1 MNGIFNTPDVKWIGT
16 MWGIWLVYWFISAI
30 GVKSTRQRASP
41 AERWSYV
48 IPTLLGVVLM
58 GKNRFNGRTEWLATQ
73 VIPYSDDTVRLAV
86 ALVTLGLGFSI
97 WARWH
102 LGRNWSASVTVKED
116 HELIRSGPYAWV
128 RHPIYTG
135 MLAAGIG
142 TAIAIGELH
151 AFIGLAIT
159 TVGFIRK
166 LRIEEQW
173 MREVFGE
180 QYAKY
185 AEEVSALIPYVF

>member
-1 MNGIFNTPDVKWIGT
+1 MNGMFDTPDIKWISA
-16 MWGIWLVYWFISAI
+16 MWGIWLLYWFVSAA
-30 GVKSTRQRASP
+30 GVKSTKQRASS
-41 AERWSYV
+41 AERWSYL
-48 IPTLLGVVLM
+48 IPTLFGVALM
-58 GKNRFNGRTEWLATQ
+58 GRNHFSGRNEWLATN
-73 VIPYSDDTVRLAV
+73 VVPYGDDTLRLAV

-102 LGRNWSASVTVKED
+102 LGRNWSASVTVKEG

-151 AFIGLAIT
+151 AFIGLAIAT
-159 TVGFIRK
+159 AGFIRK
-166 LRIEEQW
+166 LQIEEQW

-185 AEEVSALIPYVF
+185 EAEVSALIPYVF

>member
-1 MNGIFNTPDVKWIGT
+1 MHGVFDAPDVKWIGA
-16 MWGIWLVYWFISAI
+16 MWGIWLLYWFISAVA
-30 GVKSTRQRASP
+30 VKSTRQRASR
-41 AERWSYV
+41 AARWSYLV
-48 IPTLLGVVLM
+48 PTLLGIALM
-58 GKNRFNGRTEWLATQ
+58 GRNHFSGSTEWLATN
-73 VIPYSDDTVRLAV
+73 VVPLGDDTSRLAIV
-86 ALVTLGLGFSI
+86 LVTLGLGFSI

-102 LGRNWSASVTVKED
+102 LGRNWSASVTIKEG

-151 AFIGLAIT
+151 AFLGLALAT
-159 TVGFIRK
+159 AGFIRK
-166 LRIEEQW
+166 MQIEEES

-180 QYAKY
+180 QYVKY
-185 AEEVSALIPYVF
+185 EAEVFALIPYVY